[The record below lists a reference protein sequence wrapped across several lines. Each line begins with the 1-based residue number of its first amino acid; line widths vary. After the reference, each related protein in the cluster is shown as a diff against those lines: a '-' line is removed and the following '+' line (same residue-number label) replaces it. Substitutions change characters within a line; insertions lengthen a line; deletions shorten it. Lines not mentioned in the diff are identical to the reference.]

1 MGYAL
6 ITGASSGI
14 GRHYTSELAARGYN
28 IIAISN
34 QPEQLKTLR
43 EEITAKYGVNVL
55 TLDCDLATESAAQ
68 TIYDRCKGEGID
80 VEVLICNAGMLLFS
94 TLVATGVERLCAI
107 INLHCTT
114 VTLLCRLFGEDMK
127 RRRKGRILIMS
138 SATAWLPYP
147 TIAHYGATKAYLKNF
162 ASSLWYELRP
172 YGVSV
177 TAIYPGAVD
186 TPFYTLSDKRRKL
199 FRHMGIMISPE
210 KLAHRAIGT
219 MFRGRRRYTPGLFTK
234 IVVAACSLI
243 PARLFYPILR
253 IGPIRRLLERI

>member
-14 GRHYTSELAARGYN
+14 GRHYVSELAARGYN
-28 IIAISN
+28 IVAISN
-34 QPEQLKTLR
+34 QPEQLKTLA
-43 EEITAKYGVNVL
+43 EEITSKYGVKII
-55 TLDCDLATESAAQ
+55 TIDCDLAKEEAAQ
-68 TIYDRCKGEGID
+68 TIYDRCHSDGID
-80 VEVLICNAGMLLFS
+80 VEILICNAGMLLFS
-94 TLVATGVERLCAI
+94 TLVATDPKRLTSI

-114 VTLLCRLFGEDMK
+114 TTLLCRLFGEDMK
-127 RRRKGRILIMS
+127 HRRSGRILIMS

-172 YGVSV
+172 YDVSV

-186 TPFYTLSDKRRKL
+186 TPFYTLSDKKRRL
-199 FRHMGIMISPE
+199 FRHLGIMIRPE
-210 KLAHRAIGT
+210 RLAHRAIRA
-219 MFRGRRRYTPGLFTK
+219 MFRSRRRYVPGIFTK
-234 IVVAACSLI
+234 IVVALCSLI

-253 IGPIRRLLERI
+253 IGAIRHLLERI